1 MVPNTRSELTRFNRP
16 GREAPHV
23 STLARLAGA
32 VLIAVLVSAGSEA
45 GAAVILAGNSN
56 SSTFSGCVGCGSGS
70 TTTSLLLST
79 FTLNINPVSF
89 SALGNTTG
97 LDLAELQLTTENNP
111 SGSATLNDN
120 LMLNFTTPSGSA
132 SDALISR

>member
-1 MVPNTRSELTRFNRP
+1 MVPNLRSERTRFNRR
-16 GREAPHV
+16 GREAPRV
-23 STLARLAGA
+23 RGLARLAGA
-32 VLIAVLVSAGSEA
+32 VLIAVLASAASAA
-45 GAAVILAGNSN
+45 GAAVILAGNST
-56 SSTFSGCVGCGSGS
+56 SSTFSGCVVCGSGR

-89 SALGNTTG
+89 SAPGNTTG
-97 LDLAELQLTTENNP
+97 LDMAELQLTTANNP